1 MVLSIIAFE
10 YTLQKHIYQALLLKK
25 QLLESNDL
33 TLYVINVHLVYIT
46 HDKAVL
52 AHVSWT
58 LKGRGNN
65 IFDIIRHIVLF
76 AVKSQEFWRE
86 QCYLWPSFLLY

>member
-52 AHVSWT
+52 THVS
-58 LKGRGNN
+58 
-65 IFDIIRHIVLF
+65 
-76 AVKSQEFWRE
+76 
-86 QCYLWPSFLLY
+86 